1 MSVRSV
7 VLLLSTVFT
16 AVTFRPTMMA
26 QSQSPP
32 PATSRPSF
40 EVASL
45 KARDG
50 KTPLGLLG
58 MQVSPGRLIQRC
70 ATLRS
75 LLFFAYRLDAGTP
88 VTGLPRWA
96 NTPCG
101 NGAPPADTYEFQAI
115 MPANTSD
122 AEMRQMMQTFLADR
136 FKLAAH
142 VEARNMSGY
151 ELVQASG
158 GFKLEPTNKS
168 EDKPR
173 PMGALWCP
181 DDDRQCRRFALGS
194 APTSMLVRALSGNI
208 GRPVVDRTGLAET
221 YYFDLKWAGDS
232 PTSSLPSL
240 PTALREAFG
249 LELKPYTGSIDTFI
263 IDYAEKP
270 SPD

>member
-1 MSVRSV
+1 MI
-7 VLLLSTVFT
+7 L
-16 AVTFRPTMMA
+16 AVQPATKAVNR
-26 QSQSPP
+26 QSPAP
-32 PATSRPSF
+32 QSAALRF

-45 KARDG
+45 KERDG
-50 KTPLGLLG
+50 NSALGLLG

-88 VTGLPRWA
+88 VAGLPRWA

-101 NGAPPADTYEFQAI
+101 NGFPPADTYEFQAT
-115 MPANTSD
+115 MPTDTSD
-122 AEMRQMMQTFLADR
+122 ADMRQMMQAFLADR

-158 GFKLEPTNKS
+158 GFKLKPTNKS

-181 DDDRQCRRFALGS
+181 DDDPRCRRFALGS
-194 APTSMLVRALSGNI
+194 APTSYVVRALSGWL

-221 YYFDLKWAGDS
+221 YYFDLKWASDE
-232 PTSSLPSL
+232 PNSSLPSL

-249 LELKPYTGSIDTFI
+249 LELKPYTGPIDTFI

-270 SPD
+270 SSN